1 MGDRDGGVLLIGDH
15 GKIMCNTYG
24 ENPLLIPET
33 AMKAYKLP
41 SKTIPRSPGI
51 HQGWLDAIRSGKPA
65 SSNFNVS
72 GPLTEVVLLANLAIR
87 TGKIVKLTWDG
98 PNMKVTNYPEANQ
111 YVHREYRKPWSL

>member
-1 MGDRDGGVLLIGDH
+1 VILIGDN
-15 GKIMCNTYG
+15 GKIMCNIYG

-51 HQGWLDAIRSGKPA
+51 HQGWLDAIGSGKPA

-72 GPLTEVVLLANLAIR
+72 GPLTEVVLLTNLAIR
-87 TGKIVKLTWDG
+87 AGKNVKLTWDN
-98 PNMKVTNYPEANQ
+98 PNIKVTNVGEANQ
-111 YVHREYRKPWSL
+111 YVRREYRKGWSL